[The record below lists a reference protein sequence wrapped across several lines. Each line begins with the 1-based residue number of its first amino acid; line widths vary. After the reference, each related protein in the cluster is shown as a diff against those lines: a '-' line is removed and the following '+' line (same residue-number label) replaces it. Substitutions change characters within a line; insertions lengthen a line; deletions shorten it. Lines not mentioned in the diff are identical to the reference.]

1 MARFNSVK
9 KAVFLAASLFLIAFM
24 LASCATDAS
33 SSGKM
38 QTQPKKHISSAIFSQ
53 HGFRL
58 VEQKQ
63 LTMISGT
70 AYILEHIKSGA
81 QVYYIDNDDKNLSF
95 TISVSTPPEHD
106 NGANHVLEHMTLS
119 STRSYPGKEV
129 FFGASN
135 TTLNTYMNASTA
147 ATYIQFPFST
157 TDERQFKQLAD
168 YYLSAVYEPTL
179 DDYIF
184 MREGFRYELPTKDSP
199 LTINGIVYNEMKGA
213 NSNILRQANNIMRES
228 LFPDTAVKNDS
239 AGKTE
244 TIPTLTVEDIRDYH
258 KKYFVPSNSI
268 IGIYGDLDI
277 DQFLAFLDG
286 EWLSKYEKSIPLAK
300 IPEQKPFA
308 KPKSVFR
315 NFPVAASYKADSKA
329 VISKGYALSGVSEK
343 EMPALMLLMNILNND
358 NSPLMKALDES
369 NLADRYFISV
379 SMATRQPQFEITAQN
394 ISPERA
400 STFEHIVLKALKEI
414 ATDGVAPDLFNSV
427 KADFYAGA
435 VLARENTGIGLDIL
449 ESMAVGEM
457 SIGSKYAIA
466 TSNYDVQS
474 VTMQN
479 ITKMVDRFLV
489 NNNHSVLVIVS
500 PKPGL
505 AEEQEKAELDRLAK
519 LKASMSASQI
529 NALVTQTSAFNA
541 WLNSEDKRGQESV
554 KKLQVLTPEN
564 LEAKIETPKIKDEM
578 NGNIRHIHSFVK
590 GPALRT
596 TFYLNLSDLTP
607 EELHYASLYMTLTG
621 ELAAGSMTEEQ
632 VDNQLSMLVLGLSTT
647 VEPFYTSYERKQSYP
662 VMNLSW
668 YSELKNARKAEELV
682 STILYDTILDPSR
695 LKVLISM
702 EKARADR
709 NLQTNAIYYAL
720 SRAGAACAPS
730 YALYDHLAGIPYYQ
744 FVQKAYKEVSQ
755 NPSTVIEKMLAVRE
769 KMLVAN
775 SPIIITAGINSEEAA
790 NAGRWVTRRLREYN
804 GKSSTNYTAISQP
817 AKKTAFVIKDTVSYA
832 ASAQPVPIEKL
843 QAFSLASD
851 ILSNEYYIPKIRLE
865 GGAYGANAMTDR
877 VYFSAYS
884 ARDPNPMRTL
894 EIHKR
899 AKNADLKL
907 TKESVAPYIIARY
920 GIETAPVGLYTQ
932 AFVNAVN
939 YIRGYSIDDVK
950 ANLEKTK
957 NTSVM
962 EIEAAIR
969 SINAGGCYAV
979 LTNESTLKTAD
990 VPFDEVI
997 NLTNEGN

>member
-1 MARFNSVK
+1 MTHFNSVK
-9 KAVFLAASLFLIAFM
+9 KAAAQAVLIFLSIFM
-24 LASCATDAS
+24 IISCATT
-33 SSGKM
+33 SSGDKK
-38 QTQPKKHISSAIFSQ
+38 TQGTQKKHISSAVFSQ
-53 HGFRL
+53 YGFRL

-63 LTMISGT
+63 IEMISGT

-81 QVYYIDNDDKNLSF
+81 QVYYIDNNDKNLSF
-95 TISVSTPPEHD
+95 NISVSTPPETD

-135 TTLNTYMNASTA
+135 TTLNTYMNAQTA

-179 DDYIF
+179 DDFIF

-213 NSNILRQANNIMRES
+213 NANILRQANSLMRES
-228 LFPDTAVKNDS
+228 LFPDTVVKNDS
-239 AGKTE
+239 AGRTE
-244 TIPTLTVEDIRDYH
+244 TIPTLTVEDIRKYH

-277 DQFLAFLDG
+277 ASFLEFLDKS
-286 EWLSKYEKSIPLAK
+286 WLSKYEKSIPLVK
-300 IPEQKPFA
+300 IPEQKPFS
-308 KPKSVFR
+308 KPKSVYR
-315 NFPVAASYKADSKA
+315 NFPVTASSNAGGRA
-329 VISKGYALSGVSEK
+329 VISKGYALTGVGDK
-343 EMPALMLLMNILNND
+343 EMPALMLLINILNND

-369 NLADRYFISV
+369 NLADHYFINV

-394 ISPERA
+394 ISPEKA
-400 STFEHIVLKALKEI
+400 STFEHIVVKALKQI
-414 ATDGVAPDLFNSV
+414 AAEGVAPDLFNSV

-435 VLARENTGIGLDIL
+435 VLARENTQIGRDIL

-466 TSNYDVQS
+466 TSNYDVQN
-474 VTMQN
+474 VTMQH
-479 ITKMVDRFLV
+479 ISKMVDRFLV
-489 NNNHSVLVIVS
+489 NNNHSVLVIVD

-505 AEEQEKAELDRLAK
+505 AEEQEKAERDRLAK
-519 LKASMSASQI
+519 LKASMSAPQI
-529 NALVTQTSAFNA
+529 NALVTQTSAFNS
-541 WLNSEDKRGQESV
+541 WLKSEDKKGQESV

-564 LEAKIETPKIKDEM
+564 LDTDIEPARIKEETWD
-578 NGNIRHIHSFVK
+578 NVRHIHSYVK

-621 ELAAGSMTEEQ
+621 ELGAGTMTEEQ
-632 VDNQLSMLVLGLSTT
+632 VDYQLSMLVLGLNTT
-647 VEPFYTSYERKQSYP
+647 VEPFYTSYDRKNSYP

-668 YSELKNARKAEELV
+668 YSELKNARKAEQLV

-695 LKVLISM
+695 IKVLISM

-709 NLQTNAIYYAL
+709 NLQSNAVYYAL
-720 SRAGAACAPS
+720 SRAGAACAQS

-744 FVQKAYKEVSQ
+744 FIQKAYKEVSK
-755 NPSTVIEKMLAVRE
+755 NPSVIIEKMLAVRD

-775 SPIIITAGINSEEAA
+775 SPIIITAGINSEEAS
-790 NAGRWVTRRLREYN
+790 NAGKVITKRLGSYN
-804 GKSSTNYTAISQP
+804 GKSNTNYTAISQP
-817 AKKTAFVIKDTVSYA
+817 AKKTAFVIKDSVSYA
-832 ASAQPVPIEKL
+832 ASAQTIPVEKL

-865 GGAYGANAMTDR
+865 GGAYGASSITDR
-877 VYFSAYS
+877 VYFAAYS
-884 ARDPNPMRTL
+884 SRDPNPMRTL

-899 AKNADLKL
+899 ARNADFGLK
-907 TKESVAPYIIARY
+907 KETLAPYIIARY
-920 GIETAPVGLYTQ
+920 GMETAPLGLYTQ

-939 YIRGYSIDDVK
+939 YIRNYSIDDIK

-957 NTSVM
+957 NTTVM
-962 EIEAAIR
+962 DVEAAIR
-969 SINAGGCYAV
+969 NINAGECYAV
-979 LTNESTLKTAD
+979 LANESTLRTAD
-990 VPFDEVI
+990 VSFDEVI
-997 NLTNEGN
+997 DLTKEEK

>member
-1 MARFNSVK
+1 MTHFNSVK
-9 KAVFLAASLFLIAFM
+9 KAAIQAVLIFLSIFM
-24 LASCATDAS
+24 IIGCATTS
-33 SSGKM
+33 SADKK
-38 QTQPKKHISSAIFSQ
+38 TQVTQKKHISSAIFSQ

-58 VEQKQ
+58 VEQKKIE
-63 LTMISGT
+63 MINGT

-81 QVYYIDNDDKNLSF
+81 QVYYIDNDDNNLSF
-95 TISVSTPPEHD
+95 TVSVSTPPELD

-179 DDYIF
+179 DDFIF

-213 NSNILRQANNIMRES
+213 NSNILRQANSIMRES
-228 LFPDTAVKNDS
+228 LFPDTVVKNDS
-239 AGKTE
+239 AGKIE
-244 TIPTLTVEDIRDYH
+244 TIPTLTVEDVRKYH
-258 KKYFVPSNSI
+258 KTYFVPSNSI

-286 EWLSKYEKSIPLAK
+286 EWLSKYEKSIPLVK
-300 IPEQKPFA
+300 IPEQKSFS
-308 KPKSVFR
+308 KPKSVYR
-315 NFPVAASYKADSKA
+315 NFPVAASYKADGKA
-329 VISKGYALSGVSEK
+329 VISKGFALTGISEK
-343 EMPALMLLMNILNND
+343 EMPTLMLLINILNND

-369 NLADRYFISV
+369 NLADHYFISV

-394 ISPERA
+394 ITPEKA

-414 ATDGVAPDLFNSV
+414 AAEGVDPDLFASV

-457 SIGSKYAIA
+457 AIGSKYAIA
-466 TSNYDVQS
+466 TANYDVQN
-474 VTMQN
+474 VTMQH
-479 ITKMVDRFLV
+479 ISKMVDRFLV
-489 NNNHSVLVIVS
+489 NNNHSVLVIVD

-505 AEEQEKAELDRLAK
+505 AEEKEKTERDRLAK
-519 LKASMSASQI
+519 LKVSMSPSQI

-541 WLNSEDKRGQESV
+541 WLNSEDKKGQESV
-554 KKLQVLTPEN
+554 KKLQVLTPES
-564 LEAKIETPKIKDEM
+564 LDTDIEPPKIKEETWD
-578 NGNIRHIHSFVK
+578 NVRHIHSYVK

-607 EELHYASLYMTLTG
+607 EELHYAILYMTLTG
-621 ELAAGSMTEEQ
+621 ELGAGSMTEEQ
-632 VDNQLSMLVLGLSTT
+632 VDYQLSMLVLGLNTT
-647 VEPFYTSYERKQSYP
+647 IEPFYTSYDRKNSYP

-668 YSELKNARKAEELV
+668 YSELKNAKKAEQLV

-709 NLQTNAIYYAL
+709 NLQTNAVYYAL
-720 SRAGAACAPS
+720 SRAGAACAQS
-730 YALYDHLAGIPYYQ
+730 YALYDHLSGIPYYQ
-744 FVQKAYKEVSQ
+744 FIQKIYKDVSQ
-755 NPSTVIEKMLAVRE
+755 NPSVVIEKMLAVRD

-775 SPIIITAGINSEEAA
+775 SPVIITAGINSEEAA
-790 NAGRWVTRRLREYN
+790 NAGKVITKKLREYS
-804 GKSSTNYTAISQP
+804 GKPSTNYTAISQP
-817 AKKTAFVIKDTVSYA
+817 AKKTAFIIKDSVSYV
-832 ASAQPVPIEKL
+832 ASAQPIPVEKL
-843 QAFSLASD
+843 QMFTLASD

-865 GGAYGANAMTDR
+865 GGAYGASSITDR
-877 VYFSAYS
+877 VFFSAYS
-884 ARDPNPMRTL
+884 SRDPNPMRTL
-894 EIHKR
+894 EFQKR
-899 AKNADLKL
+899 TKTVDFKLK
-907 TKESVAPYIIARY
+907 KETLAPYIIARY
-920 GIETAPVGLYTQ
+920 GLETAPTGIYTQ

-939 YIRGYSIDDVK
+939 YIRNYSIDDLK

-957 NTSVM
+957 NASVM
-962 EIEAAIR
+962 DVESAIR
-969 SINAGGCYAV
+969 NINAGECYV
-979 LTNESTLKTAD
+979 VMTNEQTYNTAD
-990 VPFDEVI
+990 VQFDEVVD
-997 NLTNEGN
+997 LTNGN